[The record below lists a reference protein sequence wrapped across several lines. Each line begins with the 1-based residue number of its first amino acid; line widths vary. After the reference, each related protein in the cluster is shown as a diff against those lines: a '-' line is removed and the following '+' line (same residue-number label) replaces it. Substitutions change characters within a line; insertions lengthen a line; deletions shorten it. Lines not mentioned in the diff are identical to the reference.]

1 MSKFFLNFFQLKIK
15 ILRSKFINGIFLIVF
30 KVLYLLE
37 LGSNDNFMGKL
48 VKRYVDDIRSI
59 LNWGQS
65 YLDLNVESEIQIL
78 IGF

>member
-1 MSKFFLNFFQLKIK
+1 MAFL
-15 ILRSKFINGIFLIVF
+15 LIVF

>member
-1 MSKFFLNFFQLKIK
+1 MAF
-15 ILRSKFINGIFLIVF
+15 FLIVF

-65 YLDLNVESEIQIL
+65 YLDLNVESEI
-78 IGF
+78 